1 MPSKATNPQNLI
13 PQNKKSPEERS
24 RIARMGQVASTEA
37 KRRKKTFREAMEA
50 ILEKEVLDKN
60 GNKIDLLTAISAK
73 QIEKAGK
80 GDTKAFEVIRD
91 TIGERPVDKVMIA
104 DVEPSVIAEVEAMVA
119 GFFLFFSYSRKI
131 TVFSR
136 CCPLLTVL

>member
-1 MPSKATNPQNLI
+1 MPSKATNTQNLI

-24 RIARMGQVASTEA
+24 RIARMGQIASTEA

-91 TIGERPVDKVMIA
+91 TIGQKPVERVEITEWDTKIAGEIEAYVD
-104 DVEPSVIAEVEAMVA
+104 
-119 GFFLFFSYSRKI
+119 GRKA
-131 TVFSR
+131 
-136 CCPLLTVL
+136 

>member
-13 PQNKKSPEERS
+13 PQSKKSPEERS
-24 RIARMGQVASTEA
+24 RIARMGQIASTEA

-73 QIEKAGK
+73 QIEKADK

-91 TIGERPVDKVMIA
+91 TIGQKPVERVEITEWDTKIAGEIEAYVD
-104 DVEPSVIAEVEAMVA
+104 
-119 GFFLFFSYSRKI
+119 GRKA
-131 TVFSR
+131 
-136 CCPLLTVL
+136 

>member
-1 MPSKATNPQNLI
+1 MPCKATNPQNLI

-24 RIARMGQVASTEA
+24 RIARMGQIASTEA
-37 KRRKKTFREAMEA
+37 KRKKKTFREAMEA

-91 TIGERPVDKVMIA
+91 TIGQKPVERVEITEWDTKIAGEIEAYVD
-104 DVEPSVIAEVEAMVA
+104 
-119 GFFLFFSYSRKI
+119 GRKA
-131 TVFSR
+131 
-136 CCPLLTVL
+136 

>member
-24 RIARMGQVASTEA
+24 RIARMGQIASTEA

-73 QIEKAGK
+73 QVEKAGK

-91 TIGERPVDKVMIA
+91 TIGQKPVERVEITEWDTKIAGEIEAYVD
-104 DVEPSVIAEVEAMVA
+104 
-119 GFFLFFSYSRKI
+119 GRKA
-131 TVFSR
+131 
-136 CCPLLTVL
+136 

>member
-24 RIARMGQVASTEA
+24 RIARMGQIASTEA

-73 QIEKAGK
+73 QIEKAGR

-91 TIGERPVDKVMIA
+91 TIGQKPVERVEITEWDTKIAGEIEAYVD
-104 DVEPSVIAEVEAMVA
+104 
-119 GFFLFFSYSRKI
+119 GRKA
-131 TVFSR
+131 
-136 CCPLLTVL
+136 

>member
-13 PQNKKSPEERS
+13 PQSEKSPEERS
-24 RIARMGQVASTEA
+24 RIARMGQIASTEA

-91 TIGERPVDKVMIA
+91 TIGQKPVERVEITEWDTKIAGEIEAYVD
-104 DVEPSVIAEVEAMVA
+104 
-119 GFFLFFSYSRKI
+119 GRK
-131 TVFSR
+131 T
-136 CCPLLTVL
+136 

>member
-13 PQNKKSPEERS
+13 PQSEKSPEERS
-24 RIARMGQVASTEA
+24 RIARMGQIASTEA

-73 QIEKAGK
+73 QVEKASK

-91 TIGERPVDKVMIA
+91 TIGQKPVERVEITEWDTKIAGEIEAYVD
-104 DVEPSVIAEVEAMVA
+104 
-119 GFFLFFSYSRKI
+119 GRKA
-131 TVFSR
+131 
-136 CCPLLTVL
+136 

>member
-13 PQNKKSPEERS
+13 PQSEKSPEERS
-24 RIARMGQVASTEA
+24 RIARMGQIASTEA

-91 TIGERPVDKVMIA
+91 TIGQKPVERVEITEWDTKIA
-104 DVEPSVIAEVEAMVA
+104 GEIEAYVNGREA
-119 GFFLFFSYSRKI
+119 
-131 TVFSR
+131 
-136 CCPLLTVL
+136 

>member
-24 RIARMGQVASTEA
+24 RIARMGQIASTEA

-91 TIGERPVDKVMIA
+91 TIGQKPVERVEITEWDTKIAVEIEAYVD
-104 DVEPSVIAEVEAMVA
+104 
-119 GFFLFFSYSRKI
+119 GRKA
-131 TVFSR
+131 
-136 CCPLLTVL
+136 

>member
-13 PQNKKSPEERS
+13 PQSEKSPEERS
-24 RIARMGQVASTEA
+24 RIARMGQIASTEA

-91 TIGERPVDKVMIA
+91 TIGQKPVERVEITEWDTKIA
-104 DVEPSVIAEVEAMVA
+104 GEIEAYVN
-119 GFFLFFSYSRKI
+119 GRKA
-131 TVFSR
+131 
-136 CCPLLTVL
+136 

>member
-91 TIGERPVDKVMIA
+91 TIGQKPVERVEITEWDTKIAGEIEAYVD
-104 DVEPSVIAEVEAMVA
+104 
-119 GFFLFFSYSRKI
+119 GRKA
-131 TVFSR
+131 
-136 CCPLLTVL
+136 

>member
-24 RIARMGQVASTEA
+24 RIARMGQIASTEA

-60 GNKIDLLTAISAK
+60 GNKIDLETLLSKEVVDKNGDKYDLLTAISAK
-73 QIEKAGK
+73 QVEKASK

-91 TIGERPVDKVMIA
+91 TIGQKPVERVEITEWDTKIAGEIEAYVD
-104 DVEPSVIAEVEAMVA
+104 
-119 GFFLFFSYSRKI
+119 GRKA
-131 TVFSR
+131 
-136 CCPLLTVL
+136 

>member
-13 PQNKKSPEERS
+13 PQSEKSPEERS
-24 RIARMGQVASTEA
+24 RIARMGQIASTEA

-91 TIGERPVDKVMIA
+91 TIGQKPVERVEITEWDTKIAREIEAYVD
-104 DVEPSVIAEVEAMVA
+104 
-119 GFFLFFSYSRKI
+119 GRKA
-131 TVFSR
+131 
-136 CCPLLTVL
+136 

>member
-24 RIARMGQVASTEA
+24 RIARMGQIASTEA

-91 TIGERPVDKVMIA
+91 TIGQKPVERVEITEWAAKIAGEKEAYVD
-104 DVEPSVIAEVEAMVA
+104 
-119 GFFLFFSYSRKI
+119 GRKA
-131 TVFSR
+131 
-136 CCPLLTVL
+136 

>member
-24 RIARMGQVASTEA
+24 RIARMGQIASTEA

-91 TIGERPVDKVMIA
+91 TIGQKPVER
-104 DVEPSVIAEVEAMVA
+104 VEITEWDTKVA
-119 GFFLFFSYSRKI
+119 GEIEAYVDGRKA
-131 TVFSR
+131 
-136 CCPLLTVL
+136 

>member
-24 RIARMGQVASTEA
+24 RIARMGQIASTEA
-37 KRRKKTFREAMEA
+37 KRRKKTFREAIEA

-91 TIGERPVDKVMIA
+91 TIGQKPVERVEITEWDTKIAGEIEAYVD
-104 DVEPSVIAEVEAMVA
+104 
-119 GFFLFFSYSRKI
+119 GRKA
-131 TVFSR
+131 
-136 CCPLLTVL
+136 

>member
-1 MPSKATNPQNLI
+1 MPCKPTNPQNLI
-13 PQNKKSPEERS
+13 PQSKKSPEERS
-24 RIARMGQVASTEA
+24 RIARMGQIASTEA

-91 TIGERPVDKVMIA
+91 TIGQKPVERVEITEWDTKIAGEIEAYVD
-104 DVEPSVIAEVEAMVA
+104 
-119 GFFLFFSYSRKI
+119 GRKA
-131 TVFSR
+131 
-136 CCPLLTVL
+136 

>member
-24 RIARMGQVASTEA
+24 RIARMRQIASTEA

-91 TIGERPVDKVMIA
+91 TIGQKPVERVEITEWDTKIAGEIEAYVD
-104 DVEPSVIAEVEAMVA
+104 
-119 GFFLFFSYSRKI
+119 GRKA
-131 TVFSR
+131 
-136 CCPLLTVL
+136 

>member
-1 MPSKATNPQNLI
+1 MPCKATNPQNLI
-13 PQNKKSPEERS
+13 PQSKKSPEERS
-24 RIARMGQVASTEA
+24 RIARMGQIASTEA

-91 TIGERPVDKVMIA
+91 TIGQKPVERVEITEWDTKIAGEIEAYVD
-104 DVEPSVIAEVEAMVA
+104 
-119 GFFLFFSYSRKI
+119 GRKA
-131 TVFSR
+131 
-136 CCPLLTVL
+136 

>member
-24 RIARMGQVASTEA
+24 RIARMGQIASTEA

-91 TIGERPVDKVMIA
+91 TIGQKPVER
-104 DVEPSVIAEVEAMVA
+104 VEITEWDTKVA
-119 GFFLFFSYSRKI
+119 GEIEAYVDSRKD
-131 TVFSR
+131 
-136 CCPLLTVL
+136 

>member
-24 RIARMGQVASTEA
+24 RIARMGQIASTEA

-60 GNKIDLLTAISAK
+60 GNKINLLTAISAK

-91 TIGERPVDKVMIA
+91 TIGQKPVERVEITEWDTKIAGEIEAYVD
-104 DVEPSVIAEVEAMVA
+104 
-119 GFFLFFSYSRKI
+119 GRKA
-131 TVFSR
+131 
-136 CCPLLTVL
+136 

>member
-13 PQNKKSPEERS
+13 PQNKKSPDERS
-24 RIARMGQVASTEA
+24 RIARMGQIASTEA

-91 TIGERPVDKVMIA
+91 TIGQKPVERVEITEWDTKIAGEIEAYVD
-104 DVEPSVIAEVEAMVA
+104 
-119 GFFLFFSYSRKI
+119 GRKA
-131 TVFSR
+131 
-136 CCPLLTVL
+136 

>member
-13 PQNKKSPEERS
+13 PQSKKSPEERS
-24 RIARMGQVASTEA
+24 RIARMGQIASTEA

-91 TIGERPVDKVMIA
+91 TIGQKPVERVEITEWDTKIAGEIEAYVD
-104 DVEPSVIAEVEAMVA
+104 
-119 GFFLFFSYSRKI
+119 GRKA
-131 TVFSR
+131 
-136 CCPLLTVL
+136 

>member
-13 PQNKKSPEERS
+13 PQSEKSPEERS
-24 RIARMGQVASTEA
+24 RIARMGQIASTEA

-80 GDTKAFEVIRD
+80 GNTKAFEVIRD
-91 TIGERPVDKVMIA
+91 TIGQKPVERVEITEWDTKIAGEIEAYVD
-104 DVEPSVIAEVEAMVA
+104 
-119 GFFLFFSYSRKI
+119 GRKA
-131 TVFSR
+131 
-136 CCPLLTVL
+136 

>member
-1 MPSKATNPQNLI
+1 MPSKATNPQNRI

-24 RIARMGQVASTEA
+24 RIARMGQIASTEA

-91 TIGERPVDKVMIA
+91 TIGQKPVERVEITEWDTKIPGEIEAYVD
-104 DVEPSVIAEVEAMVA
+104 
-119 GFFLFFSYSRKI
+119 GRKA
-131 TVFSR
+131 
-136 CCPLLTVL
+136 

>member
-24 RIARMGQVASTEA
+24 RIARMGQIASTEA

-80 GDTKAFEVIRD
+80 GDTKAFKVIRD
-91 TIGERPVDKVMIA
+91 TIGQKPVERVEITEWDTKIAGEIEAYVD
-104 DVEPSVIAEVEAMVA
+104 
-119 GFFLFFSYSRKI
+119 GRKA
-131 TVFSR
+131 
-136 CCPLLTVL
+136 

>member
-24 RIARMGQVASTEA
+24 RIARMGQIASTEA
-37 KRRKKTFREAMEA
+37 KRRKKPFREAMEA

-80 GDTKAFEVIRD
+80 GHTKASEVIRD
-91 TIGERPVDKVMIA
+91 TIGQKPVERVEITEWDTKIAGEIEAYVD
-104 DVEPSVIAEVEAMVA
+104 
-119 GFFLFFSYSRKI
+119 GRKA
-131 TVFSR
+131 
-136 CCPLLTVL
+136 